1 MPERVYLN
9 RIPGQQRIHIEITAG
24 ELPALLWDLAVRP
37 GASSTTLA
45 LLRLLQEASDTLGTG
60 TPTPATDQEVAPEDQ
75 LRDLAAA
82 AARTV
87 TLRIGPNSRRLL
99 DNGEQLPLSGG
110 EADDIARAV
119 LDVLRPFVCGAS
131 TEGWAASPIGPCLL
145 ARDHEG
151 PVHLGPGGARWLR
164 REDIPRTGREI
175 LHAAP
180 AAATPAGPTP
190 CCGLTLAE
198 LPRTDRITRN
208 PAAVTCPARATRT
221 DRQPT

>member
-9 RIPGQQRIHIEITAG
+9 RIPGQERLHIEITAD

-37 GASSTTLA
+37 GASSTTLT
-45 LLRLLQEASDTLGTG
+45 LLRLLQEASDTLGAG
-60 TPTPATDQEVAPEDQ
+60 TPTPATSEGLTPQDQ
-75 LRDLAAA
+75 LRDLITA

-87 TLRIGPNSRRLL
+87 KLRIGPNSLSLL
-99 DNGEQLPLSGG
+99 QNGETLPLSGG
-110 EADDIARAV
+110 EADDVARAV

-131 TEGWAASPIGPCLL
+131 TEGWAAGLIGPCLL

-198 LPRTDRITRN
+198 LPRTDRITTN
-208 PAAVTCPARATRT
+208 PAAVTCPARATST
-221 DRQPT
+221 DRRPT